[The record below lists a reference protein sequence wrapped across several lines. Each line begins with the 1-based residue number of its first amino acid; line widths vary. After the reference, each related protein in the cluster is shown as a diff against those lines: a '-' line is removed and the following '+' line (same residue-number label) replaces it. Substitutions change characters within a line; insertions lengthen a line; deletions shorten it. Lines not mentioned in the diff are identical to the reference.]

1 MATRL
6 YGVSRGDGPEAISET
21 AGPAVTK
28 ELELIVDLAPGMTR
42 EDVLLLLERLSRH
55 LLEHDWPPA

>member
-6 YGVSRGDGPEAISET
+6 YGISRGDRSEAISET
-21 AGPAVTK
+21 VGPAVTK

-42 EDVLLLLERLSRH
+42 EELLLLLERLSRH
-55 LLEHDWPPA
+55 ILEHDWPPA